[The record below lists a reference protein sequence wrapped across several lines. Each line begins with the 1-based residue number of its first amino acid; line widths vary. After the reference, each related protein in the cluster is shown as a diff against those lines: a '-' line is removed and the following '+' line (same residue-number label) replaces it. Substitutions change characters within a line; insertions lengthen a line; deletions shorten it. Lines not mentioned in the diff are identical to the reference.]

1 MAVQAEAGSPT
12 AQPWWDGAVIYQLMP
27 RSFSDAN
34 GDGIGDLQ
42 GLQNR
47 LSYLRWLGV
56 DAIWL
61 TPIYPSPLRDGGY
74 DITDFTDVHPEL
86 GDLAGLHRLIEAAHG
101 QGLKVI
107 LDLVL
112 NHTSNLHPWFQ
123 RARFAAPGSAER
135 NYYM

>member
-1 MAVQAEAGSPT
+1 MPAQAEAST
-12 AQPWWDGAVIYQLMP
+12 ATEHPWWDGAVIYQLMP

-47 LSYLRWLGV
+47 LPYLRWLGV

-86 GDLAGLHRLIEAAHG
+86 GDLASLHRLIEAAHG
-101 QGLKVI
+101 HGIKVI

-112 NHTSNLHPWFQ
+112 NHTSQLHPWFQ
-123 RARFAAPGSAER
+123 RARFAAPGSSER
-135 NYYM
+135 